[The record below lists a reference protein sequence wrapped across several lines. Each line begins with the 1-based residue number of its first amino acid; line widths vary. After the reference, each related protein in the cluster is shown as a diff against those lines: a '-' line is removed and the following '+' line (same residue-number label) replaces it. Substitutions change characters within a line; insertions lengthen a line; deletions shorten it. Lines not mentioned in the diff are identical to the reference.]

1 MNLTDKMAYLRG
13 MVDGMELDLTTSKEG
28 KVLGQLLDVMQEMTA
43 YVVDLQT
50 QVDELT
56 EVCDLLDQD
65 LGDVE
70 DVVYDEEDDDDA
82 FAPYDDEEELEE
94 DDEDLYEA
102 VCPSCNNVIALSES
116 ILEEGEM
123 PCPCCGEM
131 LEFDYSD
138 LMTETQTWL
147 RTALRKKHNPAHI
160 GNNSREQHRNMQ
172 QCTVFPDSFCKKRQA
187 GGKSACF
194 IPMTALSETKI
205 CVYP

>member
-56 EVCDLLDQD
+56 EVCYLLDQD

-138 LMTETQTWL
+138 LSLDDGDADVAE
-147 RTALRKKHNPAHI
+147 
-160 GNNSREQHRNMQ
+160 
-172 QCTVFPDSFCKKRQA
+172 DSTPEEA
-187 GGKSACF
+187 
-194 IPMTALSETKI
+194 
-205 CVYP
+205 